1 MSESGPSSGGASDA
15 PEVVVEKGRGLSPIW
30 LIPIVALIVAG
41 VLAYQ
46 AIQERGPKVMILFE
60 SAEGLEAG
68 KSKVKYRDVEIGTV
82 DLIQLHDPKHVEVHI
97 SLHKRATPYLT
108 ESAKFWVVRPRV
120 GSGGVSGLGTLISG
134 AYLTVQIGKPEDP
147 RTRQFT
153 GLEEPPLSAEDA
165 PGVRFLLHTDHLGG
179 LDTGSPVFFRD
190 IHVGDVARWELSKDG
205 KTVDV
210 QVMISSAHAHLVR
223 SNSRFWNAGGVEMS
237 LGSGGLDIKTESLQ
251 SILAGGVAFSSPD
264 GGDPAKAGD
273 AFWLHSSRADVAKTS
288 KAHGGLRLVLE
299 TGSLGGV
306 ADGNA
311 VYYREVPV
319 GAVISHELAKGGG
332 KVRITVNIEPRYE
345 SLVRSNSVFWNASGI
360 SADLGL
366 HGLHVHAESLKAL
379 LSGGVAFATPP
390 KPGHTVKAGSVFA
403 AARGGQGRLAQVAD
417 RLLGQGRG
425 RGWREEA
432 GDHRPLLPP
441 RGQDR
446 GGGQAGR
453 PHARAHP
460 RGEEAPL
467 PARALPPRGLGD

>member
-41 VLAYQ
+41 ILAYQ

-60 SAEGLEAG
+60 SAEGLVAG

-97 SLHKRATPYLT
+97 SLNKRATPYLT

-190 IHVGDVARWELSKDG
+190 IHVGDVARWKLSKDG

-210 QVMISSAHAHLVR
+210 QVIISSAHAQLVR

-251 SILAGGVAFSSPD
+251 SILAGGVAFDSPD
-264 GGDPAKAGD
+264 GGEPAKAGD

-288 KAHGGLRLVLE
+288 KAHGGLRVVLE

-332 KVRITVNIEPRYE
+332 KVRITVNIEPRYA

-366 HGLHVHAESLKAL
+366 HGSPRSRRVAEGTALGRRRLRHAAQARPHGE
-379 LSGGVAFATPP
+379 GGLGVQ
-390 KPGHTVKAGSVFA
+390 

-417 RLLGQGRG
+417 RLLGRGHGRRWQKKKQGIVG
-425 RGWREEA
+425 RFFHHEDKTEEEA
-432 GDHRPLLPP
+432 KQEDPTPEPTHEEKKHGFMHGLFHHGD
-441 RGQDR
+441 
-446 GGGQAGR
+446 
-453 PHARAHP
+453 
-460 RGEEAPL
+460 
-467 PARALPPRGLGD
+467 

>member
-1 MSESGPSSGGASDA
+1 MSESGPSSGGTGET

-46 AIQERGPKVMILFE
+46 AIQERGPQVVVLFE

-68 KSKVKYRDVEIGTV
+68 KSKVKYREVEIGTV
-82 DLIQLHDPKHVEVHI
+82 DLIRLHDPKHVEVHC
-97 SLHKRATPYLT
+97 SLDKRAASYLT
-108 ESAKFWVVRPRV
+108 ESTKFWVVRPRV
-120 GSGGVSGLGTLISG
+120 GSGGISGLGTLISG
-134 AYLTVQIGKPEDP
+134 AYLTLQIGKPEDP
-147 RTRQFT
+147 RARQFT

-165 PGVRFLLHTDHLGG
+165 PGMRFLLHTDHLGG

-190 IHVGDVARWELSKDG
+190 IHVGNVARWELSKNG
-205 KTVDV
+205 KTVDI
-210 QVMISSAHAHLVR
+210 QVMISSAHAQLVR

-264 GGDPAKAGD
+264 GGEPAKAGD

-299 TGSLGGV
+299 TGTLGGV

-319 GAVISHELAKGGG
+319 GAVISHELARGGG
-332 KVRITVNIEPRYE
+332 KVRITVNIETRYA

-379 LSGGVAFATPP
+379 LSGGVALATPP
-390 KPGHTVKAGSVFA
+390 KPGHTVSAGSVFKLHA
-403 AARGGQGRLAQVAD
+403 EAKDDWHKWQTDYSAKDGDGEKKSE
-417 RLLGQGRG
+417 
-425 RGWREEA
+425 EEA
-432 GDHRPLLPP
+432 KKDDPSPEPTHEEHKHHFMHGLFHRGD
-441 RGQDR
+441 
-446 GGGQAGR
+446 
-453 PHARAHP
+453 
-460 RGEEAPL
+460 
-467 PARALPPRGLGD
+467 

>member
-1 MSESGPSSGGASDA
+1 MSESGPSNGGASEA

-46 AIQERGPKVMILFE
+46 AIQERGPQVVILFE

-68 KSKVKYRDVEIGTV
+68 KSKVKYREVEVGTV
-82 DLIQLHDPKHVEVHI
+82 DLIRLHDSKLVEVHC
-97 SLHKRATPYLT
+97 SLDKGAATYLT
-108 ESAKFWVVRPRV
+108 TSTKFWVVRPRV
-120 GSGGVSGLGTLISG
+120 GSGGISGLGTLVSG
-134 AYLTVQIGKPEDP
+134 AYLTFELGKEGDP
-147 RTRQFT
+147 RQRRFT
-153 GLEEPPLSAEDA
+153 GLETPPLATEDE
-165 PGVRFLLHTDHLGG
+165 PGLPILLHTDHLGG
-179 LDTGSPVFFRD
+179 LDTGDPIFFRD
-190 IHVGDVARWELSKDG
+190 IHVGDVAGWELSKDG
-205 KTVDV
+205 RTVDV
-210 QVMISSAHAHLVR
+210 QVVIGATHAKLVR
-223 SNSRFWNAGGVEMS
+223 TNSHFWNAGGVELS
-237 LGSGGLDIKTESLQ
+237 LGSGGLDIKTESVQ
-251 SILAGGVAFSSPD
+251 SILAGGVAFDSPD

-332 KVRITVNIEPRYE
+332 KVRITVNIETRYA

-403 AARGGQGRLAQVAD
+403 LHAEAKDDWHKWQTDYSAKEGDGDGEKKPGIISRFFHHED
-417 RLLGQGRG
+417 KTE
-425 RGWREEA
+425 EEA
-432 GDHRPLLPP
+432 KQDDPTPEPTHEEHKHGFLHGLFHRGD
-441 RGQDR
+441 
-446 GGGQAGR
+446 
-453 PHARAHP
+453 
-460 RGEEAPL
+460 
-467 PARALPPRGLGD
+467 

>member
-1 MSESGPSSGGASDA
+1 MSESGPSSGGASEA

-41 VLAYQ
+41 YLAYQ
-46 AIQERGPKVMILFE
+46 AIQERGPQVVILFE

-68 KSKVKYRDVEIGTV
+68 KSKVKYREVEIGTV
-82 DLIQLHDPKHVEVHI
+82 DLIRLHDPKHVEVHC
-97 SLHKRATPYLT
+97 SLDKRAASYLT

-120 GSGGVSGLGTLISG
+120 GSGGISGLGTLISG
-134 AYLTVQIGKPEDP
+134 AYLTAEPGKPDDP
-147 RTRQFT
+147 RARQFT

-190 IHVGDVARWELSKDG
+190 IHVGNVARWKLSKDG
-205 KTVDV
+205 STVDI
-210 QVMISSAHAHLVR
+210 QLMISSSHAQLVR

-237 LGSGGLDIKTESLQ
+237 LGSGGLDIKTESLR
-251 SILAGGVAFSSPD
+251 SIIAGGVAFDSPD

-403 AARGGQGRLAQVAD
+403 LHAEAKDDWHKWQTDYSAKEEDGDGEKKQGVI
-417 RLLGQGRG
+417 GRFFHHEDKSE
-425 RGWREEA
+425 EEA
-432 GDHRPLLPP
+432 KQEDPTPEPTHEEKKHGFMHGLFHHGD
-441 RGQDR
+441 
-446 GGGQAGR
+446 
-453 PHARAHP
+453 
-460 RGEEAPL
+460 
-467 PARALPPRGLGD
+467 

>member
-1 MSESGPSSGGASDA
+1 MSESGPSSGGASEA

-46 AIQERGPKVMILFE
+46 AIQERGPKVVIVFE

-68 KSKVKYRDVEIGTV
+68 KSKVKYREVEIGTV
-82 DLIQLHDPKHVEVHI
+82 DLIRLQDRQHVEVHCSI
-97 SLHKRATPYLT
+97 DKGAAPYLT
-108 ESAKFWVVRPRV
+108 KSAKFWVVRPRV

-134 AYLTVQIGKPEDP
+134 AYLTLRAGKTGDPPE
-147 RTRQFT
+147 RRFT
-153 GLEEPPLSAEDA
+153 GLEPPPLAAGDE
-165 PGVRFLLHTDHLGG
+165 PGLRILLHTDHLGG
-179 LDTGSPVFFRD
+179 LDTGDPIFFRD
-190 IHVGDVARWELSKDG
+190 VHVGDVARWELSKDG

-210 QVMISSAHAHLVR
+210 QVVIGESHAHLVR
-223 SNSRFWNAGGVEMS
+223 SNSRFWNAGGVELS

-251 SILAGGVAFSSPD
+251 SILAGGVAFDSPD

-332 KVRITVNIEPRYE
+332 KVRITVNIETRYA
-345 SLVRSNSVFWNASGI
+345 SLVRSNSAFWNASGI

-390 KPGHTVKAGSVFA
+390 KPGHTVSAGSVFKLHA
-403 AARGGQGRLAQVAD
+403 EAKDDWLEWETDYSGKDGDGEKKQGII
-417 RLLGQGRG
+417 GRFFHHEDKTE
-425 RGWREEA
+425 EEA
-432 GDHRPLLPP
+432 KQEEPTPEPTHEEHKHHFLHGLFHHGD
-441 RGQDR
+441 
-446 GGGQAGR
+446 
-453 PHARAHP
+453 
-460 RGEEAPL
+460 
-467 PARALPPRGLGD
+467 